1 MSVKPADGEAV
12 RGDESLRTVQRRV
25 IRSLLLVQAVF
36 SLMFAMAG
44 PLISLIAERL
54 TGSAGKAGLAQAM
67 IYCGAVVFSVPL
79 AALSMGRGRRS
90 GIAAGY
96 LTGATGAA
104 AVVLG
109 AVFSSYVLL
118 LLGAV
123 SLGAA
128 LAAGAQA
135 RYAATDLASADR
147 LGRSMGVLSWS
158 SIAAAVLGPALTG
171 AFAGIG
177 HGVLPEF
184 SGPYVAIAAGLAIS
198 GVLVFV
204 TLRPDPL
211 LLARSLDRETKES
224 RPKFRTA
231 LAAVAVNPPVRRAVL
246 ALMIVH
252 ATMISLM
259 NMASIHLDHGAATL
273 ATIGVVISV
282 HTAAMF
288 LPGPVVGYLSDRI
301 GAHRMLL
308 IGLALEVAAAIT
320 LAAAPAHDPFL
331 VGLGLLLLGAGWSAG
346 YLSGSVLLTASTQS
360 GIRTL
365 VQGAADFLVLLTSA
379 GGALL
384 AGVMVAMWGYG
395 GLSLFWG
402 AVVAIVFVRI
412 ATAARRTSPEQPG
425 KV

>member
-1 MSVKPADGEAV
+1 MAVKPADGETV

-67 IYCGAVVFSVPL
+67 IYCGAVLFSVPL
-79 AALSMGRGRRS
+79 ASLSMDRGRRS

-96 LTGATGAA
+96 LTGAAGAA

-109 AVFSSYVLL
+109 AVFSSYLL
-118 LLGAV
+118 LLAGAV

-177 HGVLPEF
+177 RGVLPEF

-204 TLRPDPL
+204 MLRPDPL
-211 LLARSLDRETKES
+211 LLARSLDRETKA

-231 LAAVAVNPPVRRAVL
+231 LAAVAGDPPVRRAVL
-246 ALMIVH
+246 SLMIVH

-288 LPGPVVGYLSDRI
+288 LPGPLVGYLSDRI

-346 YLSGSVLLTASTQS
+346 YLSGSVLLTASTRS

-384 AGVMVAMWGYG
+384 AGVMVALWGYG
-395 GLSLFWG
+395 GLSVFWG

-412 ATAARRTSPEQPG
+412 ATAARRTSAE
-425 KV
+425 

>member
-1 MSVKPADGEAV
+1 MSVKPADGETV
-12 RGDESLRTVQRRV
+12 RGDESPRTVQRRV

-67 IYCGAVVFSVPL
+67 IYCGAVLFSVPL
-79 AALSMGRGRRS
+79 ASLSMDRGRRS

-96 LTGATGAA
+96 LTGAAGAA

-109 AVFSSYVLL
+109 AVFSTYVLL
-118 LLGAV
+118 LIGAV
-123 SLGAA
+123 ALGAA

-177 HGVLPEF
+177 RGVLPEF

-211 LLARSLDRETKES
+211 LLARSLDRETTAP
-224 RPKFRTA
+224 PKFRTA
-231 LAAVAVNPPVRRAVL
+231 LAAVAGDPPVRRAVL
-246 ALMIVH
+246 SLMIVH

-288 LPGPVVGYLSDRI
+288 LPGPLVGYLSDRI

-346 YLSGSVLLTASTQS
+346 YLSGSVLLTASTRS

-365 VQGAADFLVLLTSA
+365 VQGASDFLVLLTSA

-384 AGVMVAMWGYG
+384 AGVMVALWGYG

-412 ATAARRTSPEQPG
+412 ATAARRTSPE
-425 KV
+425 

>member
-1 MSVKPADGEAV
+1 MSVKPADGETV
-12 RGDESLRTVQRRV
+12 RGDESPRTVQRRV

-79 AALSMGRGRRS
+79 ASLSMDRGRRS

-96 LTGATGAA
+96 LTGAAGAA

-109 AVFSSYVLL
+109 AVFSIYVLL
-118 LLGAV
+118 LVGAV
-123 SLGAA
+123 ALGAA

-177 HGVLPEF
+177 RGVLPEF

-211 LLARSLDRETKES
+211 LLARSLDRETKA

-231 LAAVAVNPPVRRAVL
+231 LAAVAGDPPVRRAVL
-246 ALMIVH
+246 SLMIVH

-288 LPGPVVGYLSDRI
+288 LPGPLVGYLSDRI

-346 YLSGSVLLTASTQS
+346 YLSGSVLLTASTRS

-384 AGVMVAMWGYG
+384 AGVMVALWGYG

-412 ATAARRTSPEQPG
+412 ATAARRTSPE
-425 KV
+425 

>member
-1 MSVKPADGEAV
+1 MSVKPADGETV

-67 IYCGAVVFSVPL
+67 IYCGAVLFSVPL
-79 AALSMGRGRRS
+79 ASLSMDRGRRT

-96 LTGATGAA
+96 LTGAAGAA

-109 AVFSSYVLL
+109 AVFSTYVLL
-118 LLGAV
+118 LVGAV
-123 SLGAA
+123 ALGAA

-177 HGVLPEF
+177 RGVLPEF

-198 GVLVFV
+198 GMLVFV

-211 LLARSLDRETKES
+211 LLARSLDRETKA

-231 LAAVAVNPPVRRAVL
+231 LAAVAGDPPVRRAVL
-246 ALMIVH
+246 SLMIVH

-288 LPGPVVGYLSDRI
+288 LPGPLVGYLSDRI

-320 LAAAPAHDPFL
+320 LAATPAHDPFL

-346 YLSGSVLLTASTQS
+346 YLSGSVLLTASTRS

-384 AGVMVAMWGYG
+384 AGVMVALWGYG

-412 ATAARRTSPEQPG
+412 ATAARRTSPE
-425 KV
+425 

>member
-1 MSVKPADGEAV
+1 MSVKPADGETV
-12 RGDESLRTVQRRV
+12 RGDESPRTVQRRV

-67 IYCGAVVFSVPL
+67 IYCGAVLFSVPL
-79 AALSMGRGRRS
+79 ASLSMDRGRRS

-96 LTGATGAA
+96 LTGAAGAA

-109 AVFSSYVLL
+109 AVFSTYVLL
-118 LLGAV
+118 LVGAIA
-123 SLGAA
+123 LGAA

-177 HGVLPEF
+177 RGVLPEF

-198 GVLVFV
+198 GMLVFV

-211 LLARSLDRETKES
+211 LLARSLDRETKA

-231 LAAVAVNPPVRRAVL
+231 LAAVAGDPPVRRAVL
-246 ALMIVH
+246 SLMIVH

-288 LPGPVVGYLSDRI
+288 LPGPLVGYLSDRI

-346 YLSGSVLLTASTQS
+346 YLSGSVLLTASTRS

-384 AGVMVAMWGYG
+384 AGVMVALWGYG

-412 ATAARRTSPEQPG
+412 ATAARRTSPE
-425 KV
+425 

>member
-1 MSVKPADGEAV
+1 MAVKPADGETV

-67 IYCGAVVFSVPL
+67 IYCGAVLFSVPL
-79 AALSMGRGRRS
+79 ASLSMDRGRRS

-96 LTGATGAA
+96 LTGAAGAA

-109 AVFSSYVLL
+109 AVFSSYLL
-118 LLGAV
+118 LLAGAV

-177 HGVLPEF
+177 RGVLPEF

-204 TLRPDPL
+204 MLRPDPL
-211 LLARSLDRETKES
+211 LLARSLDRETKA

-231 LAAVAVNPPVRRAVL
+231 LAAVAGDPPVRRAVL
-246 ALMIVH
+246 SLMIVH

-288 LPGPVVGYLSDRI
+288 LPGPLVGYLSDRI

-346 YLSGSVLLTASTQS
+346 YLSGSVLLTASTRS

-384 AGVMVAMWGYG
+384 AGVMVALWGYG

-412 ATAARRTSPEQPG
+412 ATAARRTSAE
-425 KV
+425 

>member
-1 MSVKPADGEAV
+1 MAVKPADGETV

-67 IYCGAVVFSVPL
+67 IYCGAVAFSVPL
-79 AALSMGRGRRS
+79 AALSMDRGRRS

-96 LTGATGAA
+96 LTGAAGAA

-118 LLGAV
+118 LVGAV
-123 SLGAA
+123 ALGAA

-177 HGVLPEF
+177 RGVLPEF

-204 TLRPDPL
+204 MLRPDPL
-211 LLARSLDRETKES
+211 LLARSLDRETKA

-231 LAAVAVNPPVRRAVL
+231 LAAVAGDPPVRRAVL
-246 ALMIVH
+246 SLMIVH

-288 LPGPVVGYLSDRI
+288 LPGPLVGYLSDRI

-320 LAAAPAHDPFL
+320 LAAAPAHDPLL

-346 YLSGSVLLTASTQS
+346 YLSGSVLLTASTRS

-384 AGVMVAMWGYG
+384 AGVMVALWGYG

-412 ATAARRTSPEQPG
+412 ATAARRRSAE
-425 KV
+425 

>member
-1 MSVKPADGEAV
+1 MAVKPADGEAV

-36 SLMFAMAG
+36 SLMFAMTG

-54 TGSAGKAGLAQAM
+54 TDSASKAGLAQAM

-79 AALSMGRGRRS
+79 ASLSMDRGRRA

-96 LTGATGAA
+96 LTGAAGAA

-118 LLGAV
+118 LAGAV

-177 HGVLPEF
+177 RGVLPEF

-204 TLRPDPL
+204 MLRPDPL
-211 LLARSLDRETKES
+211 LLARSLDRETKT

-231 LAAVAVNPPVRRAVL
+231 LAAVAGDPPVRRAVL
-246 ALMIVH
+246 SLMIVH

-288 LPGPVVGYLSDRI
+288 LPGPLVGYLSDRI

-346 YLSGSVLLTASTQS
+346 YLSGSVLLTASTRS

-384 AGVMVAMWGYG
+384 AGVMVALWGYG

-402 AVVAIVFVRI
+402 VVVAIVFVRI
-412 ATAARRTSPEQPG
+412 ATAARRTSAE
-425 KV
+425 

>member
-1 MSVKPADGEAV
+1 MSVKPADGETV
-12 RGDESLRTVQRRV
+12 RGDESPRTVQRRV

-79 AALSMGRGRRS
+79 ASLSMDRGRRA

-96 LTGATGAA
+96 LTGAAGAA

-109 AVFSSYVLL
+109 AMFSTYVLL
-118 LLGAV
+118 LAGAV

-184 SGPYVAIAAGLAIS
+184 SGPYVAIAAGLAVS

-204 TLRPDPL
+204 MLRPDPL
-211 LLARSLDRETKES
+211 LLARSLDRETKA

-231 LAAVAVNPPVRRAVL
+231 LAAVAGDPPVRRAVL
-246 ALMIVH
+246 SLMIVH

-288 LPGPVVGYLSDRI
+288 LPGPLVGYLSDRI

-346 YLSGSVLLTASTQS
+346 YLSGSVLLTASTRS

-384 AGVMVAMWGYG
+384 AGVMVALWGYG

-412 ATAARRTSPEQPG
+412 ATAARRTSPE
-425 KV
+425 